1 MLTGRGIGIDPSHL
15 RCTLAARPETP
26 IGPEQVAQ
34 RGVAGTPVGKGAN
47 FSVPIPE
54 VSMRTLG
61 IHVRSSRPRLFLLMA
76 LVPGLGC
83 QSPAEPLTDVSAL
96 NLAAGPPV
104 QSIKGRTALTGN
116 LGQKRTFK
124 FKARMKAGAPL
135 VGRFSGNNRNTGNR
149 FSGRLTCLTILN
161 GNEAWFAGVV
171 EHSNFPF
178 QVDLEFGWRAV
189 DGPDQVTFGFF
200 IDGIAFADAQAFCDA
215 TPNTPTLF
223 PNESGSIRIR
233 G

>member
-1 MLTGRGIGIDPSHL
+1 
-15 RCTLAARPETP
+15 
-26 IGPEQVAQ
+26 
-34 RGVAGTPVGKGAN
+34 
-47 FSVPIPE
+47 
-54 VSMRTLG
+54 MRTLG

-76 LVPGLGC
+76 LVPELGC
-83 QSPAEPLTDVSAL
+83 QSPAEPVADVSAL
-96 NLAAGPPV
+96 NLAVGRPV
-104 QSIKGRTALTGN
+104 ASIVGSTTLPFM
-116 LGQKRTFK
+116 GQKRTFN
-124 FKARMKAGAPL
+124 FNARKTAGDVV

-200 IDGIAFADAQAFCDA
+200 IDGIAFADAQEFCDT
-215 TPNTPTLF
+215 TPNTPSRPLS

>member
-1 MLTGRGIGIDPSHL
+1 MP
-15 RCTLAARPETP
+15 
-26 IGPEQVAQ
+26 
-34 RGVAGTPVGKGAN
+34 
-47 FSVPIPE
+47 
-54 VSMRTLG
+54 TLG

-83 QSPAEPLTDVSAL
+83 QSPAEPLADVSAL
-96 NLAAGPPV
+96 NLAVGPPV
-104 QSIKGRTALTGN
+104 QSITGSTALTGN
-116 LGQKRTFK
+116 LGQKRTFN
-124 FKARMKAGAPL
+124 FNARMKAGGPV

-171 EHSNFPF
+171 EKSKFPF
-178 QVDLEFGWRAV
+178 QVDKEFGWRAV

-200 IDGIAFADAQAFCDA
+200 IDGIAFADAQEFCDL
-215 TPNTPTLF
+215 TPNTPTRPLL